1 MGIPG
6 HLSIRTVKLSD
17 QERRIV
23 AELHP
28 SDGLGKQRMQQFRAS
43 VHFAATKDQAELV
56 FVVERS
62 MTFCWGS
69 ASRIRLRNAICRCLN
84 SGPAMG

>member
-6 HLSIRTVKLSD
+6 HLSIRTIKLSD

-28 SDGLGKQRMQQFRAS
+28 SDGLGNQRMQQFRAS
-43 VHFAATKDQAELV
+43 VHFRRCDQ
-56 FVVERS
+56 
-62 MTFCWGS
+62 GS
-69 ASRIRLRNAICRCLN
+69 GRARFGR
-84 SGPAMG
+84 